1 MSCSSSQLSVVLST
15 STLSEHNHSK
25 MGQQNMLIMSCP
37 STSLPY
43 SRSQDSPWHSGARL
57 LLHWFMSGINAQ
69 QLLWAMLHPMNYG
82 MGTNQMYPTFECR
95 NQQHMCIS
103 KRTSTA
109 HCAYIMRSA
118 CSLGIQMAAR
128 GGSSTTQPQS
138 AQSSLNVLIL
148 MSTLLLLCPHP
159 LHQMSKLL
167 HLCYNSLL
175 STILGLLFLFT
186 DDTLVLL
193 IVQYYHTITHSLSS

>member
-1 MSCSSSQLSVVLST
+1 
-15 STLSEHNHSK
+15 
-25 MGQQNMLIMSCP
+25 
-37 STSLPY
+37 
-43 SRSQDSPWHSGARL
+43 
-57 LLHWFMSGINAQ
+57 
-69 QLLWAMLHPMNYG
+69 
-82 MGTNQMYPTFECR
+82 
-95 NQQHMCIS
+95 MCIS

-109 HCAYIMRSA
+109 HCAYIMRGA
-118 CSLGIQMAAR
+118 CSLDIQMAAR

-193 IVQYYHTITHSLSS
+193 IVQYYHTITHSLSSWLLLHLMSSLDDSFSFTSSFFYSVLSLSLCLLHPSLWAGPRY